1 MNFFRAT
8 FCLVLLSVLLC
19 ACSEP
24 PKVERGEFPL
34 PEGVEIADCKPG
46 KYGGVFVLAGAVE
59 PLTFNELINTEN
71 DTSTILSM
79 MNCAL
84 VTTDPFTMEPIP
96 MLAES
101 WEVSE
106 DSKSYTFNLR
116 RGIKFSDGVE
126 ITADDVIFTFDA
138 IFAPQLDADGKPVLD
153 KKTSKPL
160 LRYPSRYAG
169 QYTIGGEPIKYEKL
183 DKYRVKFTTK
193 TVYAPF
199 LTDIGFMSILPKH
212 KLFKAFEDGSLNTAW
227 STQTAINNPE
237 EIVASGPFK
246 LYSYRPGER
255 LVLTANPHFWKAD
268 KNKNRLPYI
277 DFLIFKFVADVNT
290 ATILFAT
297 GQCDAASV
305 SAGDYPWVKDWAK
318 TYDFKIY
325 ERGPSTAISFIWFN
339 QNTRKNSEGK
349 FVIPEY
355 KLKWFTNKVFR
366 QAVMKALDRDG
377 LIRGVWF
384 GRAVKLHSIISPA
397 NKKWYSYDVTKYE
410 YSPKE
415 ALQLLLKDGFK
426 LDASGA
432 LFDSQN
438 NRVEFNLLVAEN
450 SSSSTRTA
458 TTIVDNLKK
467 IGIKVNLV
475 FLDFAT
481 IISRIDGSYDYDAAM
496 MGFTGGGD
504 PTGGKAIYR
513 SDGFLHIW
521 NPRQEK
527 PATAWEARVDDLI
540 DTQETS
546 LDENLRIEKIAEMQK
561 IFAEEL
567 PLIFLTT
574 PLSYSGI
581 QKKWQNV
588 KVPPIG
594 SVIWNLEELFI
605 KDGEG
610 GDD

>member
-1 MNFFRAT
+1 MTRFIGAVVALILIFE
-8 FCLVLLSVLLC
+8 FVGCSKQPSV
-19 ACSEP
+19 
-24 PKVERGEFPL
+24 KRGEFEL
-34 PEGVEIADCKPG
+34 PEGVEISDCKVG
-46 KYGGVFVLAGAVE
+46 KYGGIFVLAGAVE

-84 VTTDPFTMEPIP
+84 VTTDPFTLKPLP

-101 WEVSE
+101 WEVSA

-116 RGIKFSDGVE
+116 KGIKFSDGAE

-138 IFAPQLDADGKPVLD
+138 IFAPQIDADGKVVLD

-169 QYTIGGEPIKYEKL
+169 QFTIGGEYVKYEKI
-183 DKYRVKFTTK
+183 DKYKVRFSTK

-212 KLFKAFEDGSLNTAW
+212 KLYKFFCDGTLNSAW
-227 STQTAINNPE
+227 STQTAINNPS

-246 LYSYRPGER
+246 LFSYRPGER
-255 LVLTANPHFWKAD
+255 LVLTANPHYWKAD

-277 DFLIFKFVADVNT
+277 DFLIFKFVADQNT
-290 ATILFAT
+290 STILFAT
-297 GQCDAASV
+297 GQCDASAV
-305 SAGDYPWVKDWAK
+305 SATDFPWVKNWAK
-318 TYDFKIY
+318 TYNFKIY
-325 ERGPSTAISFIWFN
+325 ERGPSTSISFLWFN
-339 QNTRKNSEGK
+339 QYTRKNAEGK
-349 FVIPEY
+349 SVIAEY
-355 KLKWFTNKVFR
+355 KLKWFTNKAFR
-366 QAVMKALDRDG
+366 QAIMGAIDRDG

-384 GRAVKLHSIISPA
+384 NRAVKLHTIISPA
-397 NKKWYSYDVTKYE
+397 NKKWYNKDVFKYE
-410 YSPKE
+410 YNPQKS
-415 ALQLLLKDGFK
+415 LQLLLENGFK
-426 LDASGA
+426 LDASGELYDA
-432 LFDSQN
+432 QN
-438 NRVEFNLLVAEN
+438 NRVQFNLLVAEN
-450 SSSSTRTA
+450 SAAYTRTA
-458 TTIVDNLKK
+458 TTIVDNLQK

-513 SDGFLHIW
+513 SDGFLHVW
-521 NPRQEK
+521 NPRQIAPETDWEREIDEIIDSQE
-527 PATAWEARVDDLI
+527 AT
-540 DTQETS
+540 
-546 LDENLRIEKIAEMQK
+546 LDESLRIQKIAKMQQ
-561 IFAEEL
+561 IFAEQL

-581 QKKWQNV
+581 QDKWRNV
-588 KVPPIG
+588 KIPPIG
-594 SVIWNLEELFI
+594 SVIWNLDELFEAS
-605 KDGEG
+605 GEG
-610 GDD
+610 EDD

>member
-1 MNFFRAT
+1 MNFFKAT

-24 PKVERGEFPL
+24 PKVERGEFAL

-59 PLTFNELINTEN
+59 PLTFNELINTES

-153 KKTSKPL
+153 EKTSKPL

-212 KLFKAFEDGSLNTAW
+212 KLFKAFKDGSLNTAW

-277 DFLIFKFVADVNT
+277 DFLIFKFVADANT
-290 ATILFAT
+290 ATILFST

-305 SAGDYPWVKDWAK
+305 SAGDYPWVKDWAD

-355 KLKWFTNKVFR
+355 KLKWFTDKVFR
-366 QAVMKALDRDG
+366 QAVMKALDREG

-397 NKKWYSYDVTKYE
+397 NKKWYSDDVAKYE
-410 YSPKE
+410 YSPQE
-415 ALQLLLKDGFK
+415 ALQMLLKDGFK

-432 LFDSQN
+432 LFDAQN

-527 PATAWEARVDDLI
+527 PATDWEARVDNLI

-581 QKKWQNV
+581 QNKWQNV